1 MTRGSCSSHLVV
13 IYDLAKQVVISRNS
27 WNQGDEVAKGEHEGV
42 VREDGRAVGEQ
53 VDERVFSAGAKRR

>member
-27 WNQGDEVAKGEHEGV
+27 WNQGDEAAKGEHEGV
-42 VREDGRAVGEQ
+42 RGSSESEGARESSG
-53 VDERVFSAGAKRR
+53 GACRRNGL